1 MTIIL
6 KPGQKKKNYEVLKEL
21 SRGAF
26 SVSYEARNSTG
37 ESVFLKQYKSPSK
50 LIAWYHGFVKHQEEI
65 KKRIEADPAAKQRC
79 YRFIEFFEEEE
90 FFQVFEFI
98 DHGKALSDCIAQID
112 RFDWN
117 QIVIFAKVMMF
128 GIKALHDIKVVHC
141 DLKPDNI
148 MLIPDSTVGVGYRL
162 RVIDLD
168 WSIFSDKKAPW
179 HDKQGYVGS
188 PFYQSPEHV
197 RGSVPLPASDIFTS
211 GIMLGQLLGNGHPF
225 AKHTAEDAQYDRAIK
240 AGDFEPIKIR
250 ELLPGSVDMAMLHSI
265 LNACLHPNA
274 KNRPTAT
281 EVCDAL
287 LGKKLE
293 IGAGGREGVSG
304 KSEAARRGG
313 KGVSAKSEAA
323 RRGGKGVSAK
333 PVAARRVETP
343 ATSPGATKPLTA
355 HVRAIE
361 IQLGNKRLTT
371 VSTDATLGK
380 MTFKA
385 LDTDAQFLS
394 DAQFRIYRNKGV
406 WSIDHC
412 AAATNQTLVNG
423 TQLEAPLAIENGMR
437 IAVGNAAKGIE
448 KCVAYLYHLA

>member
-225 AKHTAEDAQYDRAIK
+225 AKHIADDAQYERAIK

-250 ELLPGSVDMAMLHSI
+250 EQLPGSVDMPMLQSI

-293 IGAGGREGVSG
+293 IGAGGGE
-304 KSEAARRGG
+304 
-313 KGVSAKSEAA
+313 GVSAKSEAA

-423 TQLEAPLAIENGMR
+423 TQLLAPLAIEHGMR

>member
-225 AKHTAEDAQYDRAIK
+225 ARHTAEDAQYERAIK
-240 AGDFEPIKIR
+240 AGDFEPINIR
-250 ELLPGSVDMAMLHSI
+250 EQLPGSVDMPMLQSI

-293 IGAGGREGVSG
+293 IGAGGGE
-304 KSEAARRGG
+304 
-313 KGVSAKSEAA
+313 GVSAKSEAA

-333 PVAARRVETP
+333 PIAAMRVETP

>member
-50 LIAWYHGFVKHQEEI
+50 LIAWYHSFVKHQEEI
-65 KKRIEADPAAKQRC
+65 KKRIEADPAARQRC

-90 FFQVFEFI
+90 FFQVFELI

-128 GIKALHDIKVVHC
+128 GIKALHDIQVVHC

-225 AKHTAEDAQYDRAIK
+225 AKHTADDAQYERAIK
-240 AGDFEPIKIR
+240 AGDFEPINIR
-250 ELLPGSVDMAMLHSI
+250 ELLPGSVDMPMLHSI

-274 KNRPTAT
+274 MNRPTAT

-293 IGAGGREGVSG
+293 IGAGGREGVSA
-304 KSEAARRGG
+304 KSPAARRGG
-313 KGVSAKSEAA
+313 KGA
-323 RRGGKGVSAK
+323 SAK
-333 PVAARRVETP
+333 PVAAMRVETP
-343 ATSPGATKPLTA
+343 ATSLGAAKPLTA

-380 MTFKA
+380 ITFKG

-394 DAQFRIYRNKGV
+394 DTQFRIYRSKGV
-406 WSIDHC
+406 WLIDHC

-423 TQLEAPLAIENGMR
+423 TQLVAPLAIENGMR
-437 IAVGNAAKGIE
+437 IAVGNAAKEIE
-448 KCVAYLYHLA
+448 KCVVYLYHLA